1 MSIHRKALSGED
13 GEAGKGGVIEP
24 KGSAISSFPSFPRSH
39 IFSRMTPD
47 EFRRHAH
54 HLVDWMADYMRDV
67 GALPVTPALRP
78 GDVMR
83 QLPASPPESGESFDT
98 LLHDFTRI
106 IIPGMTHWNHPGWF
120 AYFPGNNS
128 PPSILAEM
136 LTATLG
142 AQCMSW
148 ATSPAAT
155 ELEQVTMEWLR
166 QMLGLPPGF
175 VGVIQ
180 DTAST
185 ATLVALLSA
194 RERATNNAAGTA
206 GLARTGARLTVYAT
220 REAHS
225 SIDKGVKLAGY
236 GLDQLRRVPV
246 DGDYAMMPDQLD
258 RMIAA
263 DRKAGLIP
271 ACVVATVGTTSSTA
285 MDPVARIAEVCGRHD
300 VWLHVD
306 AAYAGTAAI
315 VPELRHLFDGIEQ
328 ADSLVFNPHKW
339 MLVNFD
345 CSAYFVRDRDA
356 LLRTFTVTPEY
367 LRTAQD
373 EEVVNF
379 RDWGIQLGR
388 RFRALKLWFVIRS
401 YGLDGLRE
409 LVRRHV
415 RLAGELAEW
424 IEAAPEFELMA
435 PVPLGLVCFRYRP
448 AGMDAD
454 DPRLDDLNAALLA
467 RVNATRQVHL
477 THTGLG
483 GRYVIR
489 AVIGQRQTE
498 RGHVEAVWRLIQ
510 EAAAS
515 KRP

>member
-1 MSIHRKALSGED
+1 MIPHLL
-13 GEAGKGGVIEP
+13 
-24 KGSAISSFPSFPRSH
+24 
-39 IFSRMTPD
+39 RMNPD
-47 EFRRHAH
+47 DFRRHGH
-54 HLVDWMADYMRDV
+54 QLVDWMADYLRDV
-67 GALPVTPALRP
+67 GSFPVTSAVRP
-78 GDVMR
+78 GDIIR
-83 QLPASPPESGESFDT
+83 QLPASPPESGQPFDA
-98 LLHDFTRI
+98 LFQDFTRI
-106 IIPGMTHWNHPGWF
+106 IVPGMTHWNHPGWF

-155 ELEQVTMEWLR
+155 ELEQVTMDWLR
-166 QMLGLPPGF
+166 QMMGLPDSF
-175 VGVIQ
+175 TGVIQ

-194 RERATNNAAGTA
+194 RERATNDAAGTS
-206 GLARTGARLTVYAT
+206 GLAGSGARLTVYASS
-220 REAHS
+220 EVHS

-236 GLDQLRRVPV
+236 GLKQLRRVPV
-246 DGDYAMMPDQLD
+246 DQAYAMLPDDLD
-258 RMIAA
+258 RMITA
-263 DRKAGLIP
+263 DRKAGLVP
-271 ACVVATVGTTSSTA
+271 ACVVATAGTTSSTA
-285 MDPVARIAEVCGRHD
+285 IDPLPRIGEVCRRHD

-306 AAYAGTAAI
+306 AAYAGAAAI
-315 VPELRHLFDGIEQ
+315 VPELRHLFNGIEQ

-345 CSAYFVRDRDA
+345 CSAYFVRDRGA

-373 EEVVNF
+373 TEVVNF

-401 YGLDGLRE
+401 YGLEGLRE
-409 LVRRHV
+409 MVRRHV
-415 RLAGELAEW
+415 RLAGELASW
-424 IEAAPEFELMA
+424 IEAAPGFELMA

-448 AGMDAD
+448 AGMNGD

-467 RVNATRQVHL
+467 RVNATRRVHL
-477 THTGLG
+477 THTRLG
-483 GRYVIR
+483 GQYVIR
-489 AVIGQRQTE
+489 VAIGQRQTE
-498 RGHVEAVWRLIQ
+498 KRHVDEAWRLIQ
-510 EAAAS
+510 EAAQELAT
-515 KRP
+515 